1 MKRTRHLIWIFPL
14 VILAAVSVL
23 YQVGGSELTRALLR
37 KEIAKLYGVS
47 EATVE
52 SYERRLPKDW
62 KIGDPIELLE
72 SDPHEHSWLSG
83 VEVIDGEGT
92 GITLTFAHMGDGDFP
107 GQDEPLQ
114 TSYVLVNN
122 TVQQAKGTISFFDDD
137 GKPLQLEIDGVVDS
151 VFPFETKLFST
162 LKITTAG
169 SGELKSGWARIHS
182 ENPIVVTSNFGAIR
196 DDGTVITDVGVGES
210 ELGTEFTI
218 FADTIGSNDTGVAVT
233 NPDDDQAMNIEMTLN
248 DAAGA
253 MVDETVVNL
262 PPRGHLARFLAQL
275 FPDVENINEFEG
287 TVVLKS
293 TTAVA
298 AEAGLPLSQDPAGE
312 APLLKFAGL
321 TLRISGVIFTSVPMV
336 APPAPDAQHRRLG
349 FPQAADGQLGD
360 FKVSTTPVI
369 FNNTDKPAAGT
380 IEFFK
385 SDGSFN
391 EVQVDGVATSA
402 IPFNIPPRGV
412 FRVDTDGVGE
422 LGVGWARATMDQPLA
437 GVVIFTIKDAQDQIV
452 AAVGVNSALL
462 RRNFQV
468 IADTS
473 QLFNTAV
480 ALAVPWE
487 PGKGE
492 EDAATRVNIKLR
504 RKNGALV
511 ANTFL
516 ELFSRQH
523 TALFLTD
530 LFPDL
535 EGIEEFEGWMELA
548 TSNRSDYVIAL
559 SLRSAVEKL
568 TSVPVFQQ
576 QHAFSPSLKLEFAQ
590 RLAGTSPSLHWTLHQ
605 RNGDLAIQAVQVRIP
620 GATLANTDLDP
631 GVSFGFGYLKIAE
644 RAIYLSAA
652 STEEPLGE
660 GSSLGF
666 DMISADSDD
675 INLLASGTIT
685 EAEGDLV
692 IQWQFANNPALTF
705 VGRDTDMEIFVD
717 PGVLTVPPG
726 PEFEIIT
733 EFESVSLSADEVRAV
748 RRRVRQTIDTESVE
762 EGRAVAQQ
770 VSPYLPVGGSFVS
783 IVGSNFGE
791 EPLVS
796 FPMDNG
802 QTAELIAIL
811 EENGT
816 LTVSVPDGIVSGPIH
831 VDNGKGPGNAYLIRP
846 LFAPRLEVGPPDPG
860 PESTGEIPDAIEFR
874 IIQDDDVYPVDMFDL
889 LLEIEDA
896 SFLELEVDQQIGMLD
911 DPSQPRTPFYIF
923 VNELEED
930 RLLLDVAR
938 PFVEG
943 QLEVLILRREPLLLH
958 VIWHRGYPDVR
969 FVDGPSALVLRLEG
983 LGLKLPPPGE
993 APVPAWGKL
1002 VSSWT
1007 NSDPESRLIALAFA
1021 LQEVP

>member
-72 SDPHEHSWLSG
+72 SDPHEHSCAFRCGS
-83 VEVIDGEGT
+83 DRRR
-92 GITLTFAHMGDGDFP
+92 GD
-107 GQDEPLQ
+107 
-114 TSYVLVNN
+114 
-122 TVQQAKGTISFFDDD
+122 
-137 GKPLQLEIDGVVDS
+137 
-151 VFPFETKLFST
+151 
-162 LKITTAG
+162 
-169 SGELKSGWARIHS
+169 
-182 ENPIVVTSNFGAIR
+182 R
-196 DDGTVITDVGVGES
+196 D
-210 ELGTEFTI
+210 
-218 FADTIGSNDTGVAVT
+218 
-233 NPDDDQAMNIEMTLN
+233 
-248 DAAGA
+248 
-253 MVDETVVNL
+253 
-262 PPRGHLARFLAQL
+262 
-275 FPDVENINEFEG
+275 
-287 TVVLKS
+287 
-293 TTAVA
+293 
-298 AEAGLPLSQDPAGE
+298 
-312 APLLKFAGL
+312 
-321 TLRISGVIFTSVPMV
+321 
-336 APPAPDAQHRRLG
+336 
-349 FPQAADGQLGD
+349 
-360 FKVSTTPVI
+360 
-369 FNNTDKPAAGT
+369 
-380 IEFFK
+380 
-385 SDGSFN
+385 
-391 EVQVDGVATSA
+391 
-402 IPFNIPPRGV
+402 
-412 FRVDTDGVGE
+412 
-422 LGVGWARATMDQPLA
+422 
-437 GVVIFTIKDAQDQIV
+437 
-452 AAVGVNSALL
+452 GVNSALL

-548 TSNRSDYVIAL
+548 TSNSSDYVIAL

-652 STEEPLGE
+652 SAEEPLGE
-660 GSSLGF
+660 GKILGF
-666 DMISADSDD
+666 DMISAGSDD
-675 INLLASGTIT
+675 MNRLASGTIT
-685 EAEGDLV
+685 EMDGDLV

-733 EFESVSLSADEVRAV
+733 EFESVSLSAEEVRPV
-748 RRRVRQTIDTESVE
+748 RRRTRQTIMT
-762 EGRAVAQQ
+762 G
-770 VSPYLPVGGSFVS
+770 
-783 IVGSNFGE
+783 
-791 EPLVS
+791 
-796 FPMDNG
+796 
-802 QTAELIAIL
+802 
-811 EENGT
+811 
-816 LTVSVPDGIVSGPIH
+816 LT
-831 VDNGKGPGNAYLIRP
+831 
-846 LFAPRLEVGPPDPG
+846 
-860 PESTGEIPDAIEFR
+860 
-874 IIQDDDVYPVDMFDL
+874 
-889 LLEIEDA
+889 
-896 SFLELEVDQQIGMLD
+896 
-911 DPSQPRTPFYIF
+911 
-923 VNELEED
+923 
-930 RLLLDVAR
+930 
-938 PFVEG
+938 
-943 QLEVLILRREPLLLH
+943 
-958 VIWHRGYPDVR
+958 
-969 FVDGPSALVLRLEG
+969 ALVYER
-983 LGLKLPPPGE
+983 
-993 APVPAWGKL
+993 
-1002 VSSWT
+1002 
-1007 NSDPESRLIALAFA
+1007 
-1021 LQEVP
+1021 